1 MKTNLKKFIFGLLF
15 LLTTVVYCEDL
26 TIDQILA
33 KYDENGK
40 YETAQ
45 LSAEIITTDKLGVT
59 KNVFTSYVNEKSD
72 TLIVVTEGN
81 DSGQKI
87 LRLENSVYLFY
98 PDAEETIRLQGSAL
112 KESVMGS
119 DFSYEDLTGEN
130 STLKNYNGE
139 LIGIEKIDDKDC
151 YHVKLTAKTK
161 KQLYQ
166 ITELWIDVEMFA
178 ERKSIVYSASGKA
191 LSESNIS
198 EFSLVKGKWIGT
210 KSTMQNLL
218 KKTSKTEMKI
228 KSVKI
233 NEHIDPKLF
242 SREELSW

>member
-1 MKTNLKKFIFGLLF
+1 MKASIKKIILGLSL
-15 LLTTVVYCEDL
+15 LLTTIVYCENL
-26 TIDQILA
+26 TVEQILT
-33 KYDENGK
+33 KYDANGK
-40 YETAQ
+40 YNTAQ
-45 LSAEIITTDKLGVT
+45 LSAEITTTDKLGVT
-59 KNVFTSYVNEKSD
+59 KNVFTSYVNEKGD
-72 TLIVVTEGN
+72 TLIVVTEGS

-87 LRLENSVYLFY
+87 LRLENSIYLFY

-130 STLKNYNGE
+130 SILKNYNGE
-139 LIGIEKIDDKDC
+139 LIGIERIDDKDC

-166 ITELWIDVEMFA
+166 ITELWIDVEMFT
-178 ERKSIVYSASGKA
+178 ERKNIVYSASGKA
-191 LSESNIS
+191 LSESNVS
-198 EFSLVKGKWIGT
+198 EFTLVKGKWIGT

-228 KSVKI
+228 TSVKI
-233 NEHIDPKLF
+233 NETINPKLF